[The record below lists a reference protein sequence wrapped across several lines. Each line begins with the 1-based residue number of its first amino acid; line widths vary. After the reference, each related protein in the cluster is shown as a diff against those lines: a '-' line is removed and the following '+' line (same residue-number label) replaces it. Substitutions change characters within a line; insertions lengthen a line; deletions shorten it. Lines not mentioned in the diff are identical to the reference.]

1 MDNKEFGLTRFLLL
15 LLIGTILL
23 QSCYAQDT
31 DRLQTIDERVDSLIS
46 VMTLDEK
53 VGQTV
58 LNGYGWDVSG
68 PVMRETNM
76 KDILDGKI
84 GNLFNAYTAK
94 FNRMLQKE
102 VMEKS
107 RLKIPLLFGY
117 DVIHGHKTIFPIP
130 LGEASSWDIPAIEKA
145 SRIAATEAAANGL
158 HWVLAPMVDICRD
171 PRWGRITEGAGED
184 TYLAS
189 EIAKARV
196 RGFQGDD
203 LSKRNTVLACV
214 KHFAAY
220 GAAQAGRDY
229 HTVDMSERVLRE
241 VYLPPYKAAIDAGAL
256 SVMASFN
263 EYDGV
268 PVHGSS
274 FLLKDILRDEWG
286 FDGFVVS
293 DYTGTNEMVNHGV
306 VEDTKGAAELAF
318 NSGVEMEIQGNTYF
332 DYLKDLVLEGKVK
345 EEQLDYAVKNILK
358 LKFQLG
364 LFDDPFQYCDT
375 IYEKETLYAPK
386 HLEAAYDMAC
396 KSMVLLKNDNN
407 TLPLSTNKKVA
418 VIGPLADS
426 QDDLL
431 GSWSAAGE
439 AQIITSVKDAM
450 SGVIGDKIYFAKG
463 CNVNDEDKSGFHD
476 ALTIAKKSD
485 VIVMV
490 LGESRFMS
498 GEAASR
504 TSLDLPGV
512 QTELLEEMSKLGKPI
527 ILVLLNGRPLTI
539 EKEINLSDAVLEA
552 WFPGTKGGEAVAD
565 ILFGKQIPSGKLTV
579 TFPRNVGQIPIHYNM
594 KNTGRPIEAQ
604 PTGFKYTSRYI
615 DSSNDPLF
623 PFGFGLSYTKFE
635 YSDLQLSNSVI
646 GSSDTLKVSV
656 QIKNTGN
663 YDGDEV
669 VQLYIRDLVGSV
681 TRPVKELKG
690 FKKVFIKEGESKTV
704 NFYLSANDLSFYRRD
719 MSWGY
724 EKGDFDVFVGT
735 NSNDCKSA
743 RFKLN

>member
-1 MDNKEFGLTRFLLL
+1 MRFLYL
-15 LLIGTILL
+15 LLIVTILL
-23 QSCYAQDT
+23 QSCRTQDNG
-31 DRLQTIDERVDSLIS
+31 RVKTIDERVDSLVS

-84 GNLFNAYTAK
+84 GNLFNAYTAE
-94 FNRMLQKE
+94 FNLKLQKE

-145 SRIAATEAAANGL
+145 SRIAAKEAAANGL

-171 PRWGRITEGAGED
+171 PRWGRVTEGAGED
-184 TYLAS
+184 TYLAC

-196 RGFQGDD
+196 KGFQGDD

-220 GAAQAGRDY
+220 GASQAGRDY

-268 PVHGSS
+268 PAHGSS
-274 FLLKDILRDEWG
+274 FLLKDILRNEWG
-286 FDGFVVS
+286 FKGFVVS

-358 LKFQLG
+358 MKFKLG

-375 IYEKETLYAPK
+375 IYEKETLYAPE
-386 HLEAAYDMAC
+386 HLETAHDMAC
-396 KSMVLLKNDNN
+396 KSMVLLKNESNV
-407 TLPLSTNKKVA
+407 LPLSKDKKIA
-418 VIGPLADS
+418 LIGPLADS
-426 QDDLL
+426 QDDML

-439 AQIITSVKDAM
+439 AHIIPSIKSAVSTFTGRDVL
-450 SGVIGDKIYFAKG
+450 YAKG
-463 CNVNDEDKSGFHD
+463 CNVDDADQSGFD
-476 ALTIAKKSD
+476 AAMKVAKKSD
-485 VIVMV
+485 VVVMV

-512 QTELLEEMSKLGKPI
+512 QTELLEEVSKLGKPI
-527 ILVLLNGRPLTI
+527 VLVLLNGRPLTI
-539 EKEINLSDAVLEA
+539 GKEVELSDAVLEA
-552 WFPGTKGGEAVAD
+552 WYPGTAGGKSVVD
-565 ILFGKQIPSGKLTV
+565 ILYGERIPSGKLTI
-579 TFPRNVGQIPIHYNM
+579 TFPQNVGQIPIHYNM
-594 KNTGRPIEAQ
+594 KNTGRPLYSQ
-604 PTGFKYTSRYI
+604 PPGFKYTSRYI
-615 DSSNDPLF
+615 DCSNDPLF
-623 PFGFGLSYTKFE
+623 PFGYGLSYTKFE
-635 YSDLQLSNSVI
+635 YSDLQLSHSVI
-646 GSSDTLKVSV
+646 GSRDTLKVSV
-656 QIKNTGN
+656 QIKNIGD
-663 YDGDEV
+663 YDGDEI

-690 FKKVFIKEGESKTV
+690 FKKVFLKTGESKIV
-704 NFYLSANDLSFYRRD
+704 NFYLSANDLSFYRKD
-719 MSWGY
+719 MSWGF

-743 RFKLN
+743 KFKLN